1 MLFRDHP
8 LFTYKK
14 SRSWPPNWL
23 YCGGFENSHPQ
34 GEVGILKN
42 VFVSS
47 VKPSNRCFLIMEHAD
62 AEYIGDLLVSD
73 DAFCTQIYEMLLG
86 HCGKTIQE
94 IGDIDL
100 IFTPLSRGRR
110 RVRSVLLRDHPL
122 MRYHGVPNWPPT
134 WTWIDGFENKRPQG
148 EIGILKAIELS
159 NVQPAN
165 RFFLCI
171 EYEQSSYIGCLLFD
185 DIAFCRRITEIL
197 KSCCNRSISD
207 IGSLDLS
214 FTL

>member
-8 LFTYKK
+8 LFTYKS
-14 SRSWPPNWL
+14 SRSWPPDWL
-23 YCGGFENSHPQ
+23 YCGGFDNTHPQ

-47 VKPSNRCFLIMEHAD
+47 VKPSNRCFLIMEHAG

-100 IFTPLSRGRR
+100 IVTPLSRGKR

-122 MRYHGVPNWPPT
+122 MRYHRVPNWPPT
-134 WTWIDGFENKRPQG
+134 WTWIDGQEDRRPRG
-148 EIGILKAIELS
+148 EIGTLKGVTLTKLK
-159 NVQPAN
+159 PAN
-165 RFFLCI
+165 CCYL
-171 EYEQSSYIGCLLFD
+171 YIDHEGSAYVGCLLFGD
-185 DIAFCRRITEIL
+185 RAFCAQITKLLQDYLGHPIAE
-197 KSCCNRSISD
+197 

-214 FTL
+214 YTL